1 MNEPIHRQSACGLG
15 KHLQYFGGKLTIF
28 LLCFKFC
35 RAGAA
40 GCPWPEGNLVH
51 SPDYGLKVGFPSLIC
66 SDKCPC
72 LSWPLRNLVL
82 VIPRGPSHGFR
93 ALDGSGME
101 WCIPLSVQYPLL
113 SGWELGW
120 PFRALQTQPFM
131 SRFHSQTTT
140 MTLPSSSSSTT
151 SSSPCAHIVSPRLC
165 LEFFVRGEMRT
176 RVCSCAHGAC
186 NSERRAF
193 ERWRR
198 LLQFARCVAQHRPG
212 CDRGQITR
220 FPHSSACCQ
229 SSWVTGSMENK
240 PAFLTT
246 NMPKEQMTQIKCSCT
261 YVERIFLRL
270 RNCIICLL
278 ASFQSGNLENIYNF
292 KSYSAVLKFGWLA
305 LVLKL
310 VRKQCNPT
318 VLTENDMSDL
328 CGS

>member
-1 MNEPIHRQSACGLG
+1 MNEPIHRPSASGPG
-15 KHLQYFGGKLTIF
+15 KHLQRFGAKLTVF

-35 RAGAA
+35 GAGAA
-40 GCPWPEGNLVH
+40 GCPWPEGNLLH
-51 SPDYGLKVGFPSLIC
+51 SPDYGLKVSFASLIC

-72 LSWPLRNLVL
+72 LSRPLRNLVL
-82 VIPRGPSHGFR
+82 VTPRGPSHSFR
-93 ALDGSGME
+93 ALDGSGTE

-165 LEFFVRGEMRT
+165 LGFFVRGKMRT
-176 RVCSCAHGAC
+176 RVCSRVRK
-186 NSERRAF
+186 RRAF

-198 LLQFARCVAQHRPG
+198 LLQFGRSVARHRPG

-220 FPHSSACCQ
+220 FTHSSACCQ
-229 SSWVTGSMENK
+229 SSRVTGSTESR
-240 PAFLTT
+240 PALIPT
-246 NMPKEQMTQIKCSCT
+246 NMPKEQMTEIKCSCT

-270 RNCIICLL
+270 LNCIICLL
-278 ASFQSGNLENIYNF
+278 ASFQSGNLE
-292 KSYSAVLKFGWLA
+292 KHL
-305 LVLKL
+305 
-310 VRKQCNPT
+310 
-318 VLTENDMSDL
+318 
-328 CGS
+328 

>member
-1 MNEPIHRQSACGLG
+1 MNEPIHRHSASGPG
-15 KHLQYFGGKLTIF
+15 KHLPHFRAKLTSF
-28 LLCFKFC
+28 LLCFNFC

-40 GCPWPEGNLVH
+40 GCPWPEGNLLH
-51 SPDYGLKVGFPSLIC
+51 SPDYGLKVSFPSLIC

-82 VIPRGPSHGFR
+82 VTLRGPSQGFR
-93 ALDGSGME
+93 ASDGSGMD

-140 MTLPSSSSSTT
+140 MTLPSSSSSSTT
-151 SSSPCAHIVSPRLC
+151 SSSPYAHIVSPRLC
-165 LEFFVRGEMRT
+165 LEFFVRGGMRT
-176 RVCSCAHGAC
+176 RVCSCVRGAC

-193 ERWRR
+193 ERWRC
-198 LLQFARCVAQHRPG
+198 LLQFVRSVAQHRPG
-212 CDRGQITR
+212 CDTGQITR
-220 FPHSSACCQ
+220 FTHSSACCQ
-229 SSWVTGSMENK
+229 SSWVTGSMESK
-240 PAFLTT
+240 AAFLTT

-270 RNCIICLL
+270 LNSIICLL
-278 ASFQSGNLENIYNF
+278 TSFQPGYFKICNF
-292 KSYSAVLKFGWLA
+292 KSYSAVLRFAWLA

-310 VRKQCNPT
+310 VKKQAN
-318 VLTENDMSDL
+318 V
-328 CGS
+328 